1 MSKERHKSR
10 RPKSKMH
17 RRIPLETKE
26 LCIQLKHM
34 GYKYNEI
41 AQKTLLGY
49 STIEHI
55 CNEWALSNPES
66 VKVARAKA
74 LEELAGRLTE
84 KAVLALDSITPDSL
98 THDRIVHKD
107 KDGNITGVSHSGPTG
122 QQIAITAGVL
132 LDKVT
137 ALETKAAAL
146 RGETPL
152 ALSPD
157 SFGALLESIK
167 GRVTKLTAI
176 NANADLS
183 GITARIVELTPYGDD
198 DDGTS
203 SPEEDSYVSVQDA
216 DYEEM

>member
-1 MSKERHKSR
+1 MSKTRHKSR
-10 RPKSKMH
+10 RPDSKKH

-34 GYKYNEI
+34 GYKYNDI
-41 AQKTLLGY
+41 ALRTHLGY

-55 CNEWALSNPES
+55 CNEWANSNPES
-66 VKVARAKA
+66 VKLARAKA

-84 KAVLALDSITPDSL
+84 KAVMAIDSITPDSL

-107 KDGNITGVSHSGPTG
+107 KEGNVTGVSHSGPTG

-137 ALETKAAAL
+137 ALEGKAAVL
-146 RGETPL
+146 RGEQPL

-167 GRVTKLTAI
+167 GRITKLTSI

-183 GITARIVELTPYGDD
+183 QLSIRVAELGDAQFANSECVVEEDD
-198 DDGTS
+198 D
-203 SPEEDSYVSVQDA
+203 SVQEA
-216 DYEEM
+216 EYEEL

>member
-10 RPKSKMH
+10 RPEHKRH

-34 GYKYNEI
+34 GYKYNDI
-41 AQKTLLGY
+41 ALRTHLGY
-49 STIEHI
+49 STIENI
-55 CNEWALSNPES
+55 CTEWAMSNPES
-66 VKVARAKA
+66 VKAARAKA

-84 KAVLALDSITPDSL
+84 KAVLAIESITPDSL

-137 ALETKAAAL
+137 ALEGKAAVL
-146 RGETPL
+146 RGEQP
-152 ALSPD
+152 
-157 SFGALLESIK
+157 
-167 GRVTKLTAI
+167 
-176 NANADLS
+176 
-183 GITARIVELTPYGDD
+183 
-198 DDGTS
+198 
-203 SPEEDSYVSVQDA
+203 
-216 DYEEM
+216 